1 MECLDEVFL
10 FATIVFR
17 SLVTNLDRVD
27 VFGSHYRSL
36 SLDMA
41 KSPSFRETQVYT

>member
-10 FATIVFR
+10 FATFVFR
-17 SLVTNLDRVD
+17 SLVKNLDRLD
-27 VFGSHYRSL
+27 VFSPYYSSL

-41 KSPSFRETQVYT
+41 KSQSFRETQFYK